1 MRLDDFRLLKNT
13 NAFIR
18 FLSHFA
24 ICYYF
29 WLYCITFNLFLNSY
43 FGYTFVHM
51 NDKDIKNRIARYRR
65 EHNLSQAEIAERL
78 SISQTAYYKIEKGKT
93 ALISEHLPKI
103 ADALDLSEEALVL
116 GYEPGEKEKYESI
129 IAEKDRRIA
138 ELEAALADKN
148 RIIELQDRL
157 LRKI

>member
-1 MRLDDFRLLKNT
+1 M
-13 NAFIR
+13 
-18 FLSHFA
+18 SHFA
-24 ICYYF
+24 GYYYF

-43 FGYTFVHM
+43 FGYTFVYM

-78 SISQTAYYKIEKGKT
+78 SISQTAYYKIERGKT
-93 ALISEHLPKI
+93 SLISEHLPKI

>member
-1 MRLDDFRLLKNT
+1 
-13 NAFIR
+13 
-18 FLSHFA
+18 
-24 ICYYF
+24 
-29 WLYCITFNLFLNSY
+29 
-43 FGYTFVHM
+43 M

-78 SISQTAYYKIEKGKT
+78 SISQTAYYKIERGKT
-93 ALISEHLPKI
+93 SLISEHLPKI

-138 ELEAALADKN
+138 ELRQEQNYRTSGPPFAKNLVALQHV
-148 RIIELQDRL
+148 ERL
-157 LRKI
+157 RYRRHHRGRH

>member
-1 MRLDDFRLLKNT
+1 
-13 NAFIR
+13 
-18 FLSHFA
+18 
-24 ICYYF
+24 
-29 WLYCITFNLFLNSY
+29 
-43 FGYTFVHM
+43 M

-65 EHNLSQAEIAERL
+65 E
-78 SISQTAYYKIEKGKT
+78 SISQTAYYKIERGKT
-93 ALISEHLPKI
+93 SLISEHLPKI

>member
-1 MRLDDFRLLKNT
+1 
-13 NAFIR
+13 
-18 FLSHFA
+18 
-24 ICYYF
+24 
-29 WLYCITFNLFLNSY
+29 
-43 FGYTFVHM
+43 M

-103 ADALDLSEEALVL
+103 ADALDLTEEALVL
-116 GYEPGEKEKYESI
+116 GYEPGEKEKFEKI
-129 IAEKDRRIA
+129 ITEEDHRIA

-148 RIIELQDRL
+148 RIIELQEQL

>member
-1 MRLDDFRLLKNT
+1 
-13 NAFIR
+13 
-18 FLSHFA
+18 
-24 ICYYF
+24 
-29 WLYCITFNLFLNSY
+29 
-43 FGYTFVHM
+43 M

-78 SISQTAYYKIEKGKT
+78 SISQTAYYERGKT
-93 ALISEHLPKI
+93 SLISEHLPKI

>member
-1 MRLDDFRLLKNT
+1 MVVLYNFQFIFKFLFRV
-13 NAFIR
+13 
-18 FLSHFA
+18 
-24 ICYYF
+24 YF
-29 WLYCITFNLFLNSY
+29 CSY
-43 FGYTFVHM
+43 D
-51 NDKDIKNRIARYRR
+51 DKDIKNRIARYRR

-78 SISQTAYYKIEKGKT
+78 SISQTAYYKIERGKT
-93 ALISEHLPKI
+93 SLISEHLPKI

>member
-1 MRLDDFRLLKNT
+1 MVVLYNFQFIFKFLFRVY
-13 NAFIR
+13 FC
-18 FLSHFA
+18 SHERQ
-24 ICYYF
+24 
-29 WLYCITFNLFLNSY
+29 
-43 FGYTFVHM
+43 GYQ
-51 NDKDIKNRIARYRR
+51 NRIARYRR

-78 SISQTAYYKIEKGKT
+78 SISQTAYYKIERGKT
-93 ALISEHLPKI
+93 SLISEHLPKI

>member
-1 MRLDDFRLLKNT
+1 MELKDFRLLKNI
-13 NAFIR
+13 NVFIR

-24 ICYYF
+24 EYYYF

-78 SISQTAYYKIEKGKT
+78 SISQTAYYKIERGKT
-93 ALISEHLPKI
+93 SLISEHLPKI

>member
-1 MRLDDFRLLKNT
+1 MVVLYNFQFIFKFLFRVY
-13 NAFIR
+13 FC
-18 FLSHFA
+18 SHE
-24 ICYYF
+24 
-29 WLYCITFNLFLNSY
+29 
-43 FGYTFVHM
+43 
-51 NDKDIKNRIARYRR
+51 R
-65 EHNLSQAEIAERL
+65 QERL
-78 SISQTAYYKIEKGKT
+78 SISQTAYYKIERGKT
-93 ALISEHLPKI
+93 SLISEHLPKI